1 MSCFR
6 LLVILLA
13 CVSALTAQA
22 ADQERALEIVKG
34 KCHLCHG
41 LNGEASNAIYP
52 RLAAQN
58 AAYIAKQLADFQAGR
73 RKGTMN
79 EMAQGLTEEEML
91 ALGEYFAA
99 QPAKTHKVRNKA
111 LAAVGYYLY
120 IKGNKW
126 EGLPACAS
134 CHGKTGAGAEGL
146 PRLAGQHKRY
156 LVQQMEAF
164 KDRRRTN
171 DNAIM
176 FSIQE
181 KLTEMER
188 HALALYISGL
198 TGEQEDPAR

>member
-1 MSCFR
+1 MSHFQR
-6 LLVILLA
+6 LIVLLA
-13 CVSALTAQA
+13 FLAPITAPA

-41 LNGEASNAIYP
+41 LHGEASNAIYP

-58 AAYIAKQLADFQAGR
+58 ASYIAKQLADFQAGR

-79 EMAQGLTEEEML
+79 EMAEGLTKEEMQ

-99 QPAKTHKVRNKA
+99 QPAKTHKVRDKA

-126 EGLPACAS
+126 EGLPSCAS
-134 CHGKTGAGAEGL
+134 CHGKTGAGAENL

-156 LVQQMEAF
+156 LVQQREAF
-164 KDRRRTN
+164 KERRRTN

-198 TGEQEDPAR
+198 NGEPE